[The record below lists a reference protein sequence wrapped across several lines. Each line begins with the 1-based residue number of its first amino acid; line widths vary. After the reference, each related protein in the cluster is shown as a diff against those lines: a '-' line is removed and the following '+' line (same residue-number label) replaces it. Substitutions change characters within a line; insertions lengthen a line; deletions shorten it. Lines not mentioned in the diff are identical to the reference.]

1 MSEIMREIMRCSN
14 SYYIAV
20 PYNKELILNDY
31 SHYIYEASAR
41 VMNRATKKDGTIKL
55 HTPVIDPYY
64 NIMFGEF
71 TYYHLSPKRP
81 DKIKIGC
88 KTLTFVQELKRIA
101 PRKFREIAPNRHNG
115 AILKWFE
122 IDKDQYEKILQQY
135 NARLNGNDDYSY
147 PKLENLID
155 DNSIRKNLYRCNA
168 TKHAT
173 KKKIDYPKKTWSG
186 FQIRKWF
193 NTNKSKFFN
202 SDKTV
207 NIRMLLNIYTKDDS
221 AISKIE
227 YCGSGKYYD
236 FTVEPN
242 EEEGT
247 INTVTIILNNND
259 QNELFPG
266 YNQMKSDQKE
276 NDNDQNDKNDRK
288 ENNDQLPLKEIEY
301 DSNSPTLKYLF
312 SKDSFK
318 KAYDQFDTAYDQA
331 IRGIQNMINDANNL
345 KTKSYSEEEDATNPS
360 YYRGSIECIDI
371 MKEQFGIEIVKSFCL
386 CNAFKYLYRCMQK
399 HNQPNEDIAKAN
411 WYLNKWIELSKKEST

>member
-1 MSEIMREIMRCSN
+1 MCEIMRYSN

-81 DKIKIGC
+81 DKIKIGN
-88 KTLTFVQELKRIA
+88 KTLTFVKELKRIA
-101 PRKFREIAPNRHNG
+101 PPKFREIAPNIHNG

-122 IDKDQYEKILQQY
+122 IDKDQYEKILQTY
-135 NARLNGNDDYSY
+135 KSRLNGSDNYPY
-147 PKLENLID
+147 PKLENLIS
-155 DNSIRKNLYRCNA
+155 DNSIRKNMYRCNA

-186 FQIRKWF
+186 FYIRKWF

-202 SDKTV
+202 ADKTV

-227 YCGSGKYYD
+227 YCGPGKYYD
-236 FTVEPN
+236 FSVESN

-266 YNQMKSDQKE
+266 YNQMKSNQEENNNDQNNKNDRKE
-276 NDNDQNDKNDRK
+276 NSNDQNDKNDK
-288 ENNDQLPLKEIEY
+288 NDQLPSIEIEY
-301 DSNSPTLKYLF
+301 DINSQTLK
-312 SKDSFK
+312 DSLR
-318 KAYDQFDTAYDQA
+318 D
-331 IRGIQNMINDANNL
+331 IQNMINDANNL
-345 KTKSYSEEEDATNPS
+345 KTKCCSGEDATNPS

-371 MKEQFGIEIVKSFCL
+371 MKEQFGIEMVKSFCL

-399 HNQPNEDIAKAN
+399 HETPDDDIGKAK
-411 WYLNKWIELSKKEST
+411 WYLSKWLELSKKDSI

>member
-1 MSEIMREIMRCSN
+1 MSEIIMSEIMRCSN

-88 KTLTFVQELKRIA
+88 KTLTFIKELIRIA
-101 PRKFREIAPNRHNG
+101 PTKFREIAPNNHNG

-122 IDKDQYEKILQQY
+122 IDKDQYEKILQSY
-135 NARLNGNDDYSY
+135 NARLNGSDDYPY
-147 PKLENLID
+147 PKLENLIS
-155 DNSIRKNLYRCNA
+155 DNNIIKSMMHRCSN
-168 TKHAT
+168 AT

-207 NIRMLLNIYTKDDS
+207 NIRMLLNIYAKDDS

-227 YCGSGKYYD
+227 YCGPGKYYD
-236 FTVEPN
+236 FNVEPN

-276 NDNDQNDKNDRK
+276 NSNDQNYK
-288 ENNDQLPLKEIEY
+288 NDQLPLIEIEY
-301 DSNSPTLKYLF
+301 DIESQTLKDLF

-331 IRGIQNMINDANNL
+331 IRGIQNMIDDANNL
-345 KTKSYSEEEDATNPS
+345 KTKCYSEEEDVTNPS
-360 YYRGSIECIDI
+360 YYRGNIECIDI
-371 MKEQFGIEIVKSFCL
+371 MEEQFGIEMVKSFCL

-399 HNQPNEDIAKAN
+399 HETPDDDIGKAN

>member
-1 MSEIMREIMRCSN
+1 MNEIMRCSN

-88 KTLTFVQELKRIA
+88 KTLTFVQELKRLA
-101 PRKFREIAPNRHNG
+101 PPKFRKIAPNSHNG

-122 IDKDQYEKILQQY
+122 IDKDQYEKILQSY
-135 NARLNGNDDYSY
+135 NARLNGNNDYPY
-147 PKLENLID
+147 PKLEDLIS

-207 NIRMLLNIYTKDDS
+207 NIRMLLNIFEKKDS
-221 AISKIE
+221 AISKIK
-227 YCGSGKYYD
+227 YGSPGKCYN
-236 FTVEPN
+236 FNVEPN
-242 EEEGT
+242 EEEEGT
-247 INTVTIILNNND
+247 INTVTIILNNGD

-276 NDNDQNDKNDRK
+276 NSNDQNDKNDKNDCKENNNYQNDKNDSK
-288 ENNDQLPLKEIEY
+288 ENNDDQYYKNDQLPSIEIEY
-301 DSNSPTLKYLF
+301 YIKSSTLKDLF

-318 KAYDQFDTAYDQA
+318 SK
-331 IRGIQNMINDANNL
+331 
-345 KTKSYSEEEDATNPS
+345 EEDSTNPS

-371 MKEQFGIEIVKSFCL
+371 MKEQFGIEMVKSFCL

-399 HNQPNEDIAKAN
+399 HETPDDDIGKAK
-411 WYLNKWIELSKKEST
+411 WYLSKWLELND